1 MGFMVEEGLQS
12 NGLQERS
19 GSLSES
25 LGGSDCVLAASAGEV
40 RVFPV
45 QFDDCPAAITDEGVA
60 EVAEPGLDVFQ
71 GKGLGSTAVT
81 EFNRTAGKPNAR

>member
-1 MGFMVEEGLQS
+1 MAV
-12 NGLQERS
+12 R
-19 GSLSES
+19 
-25 LGGSDCVLAASAGEV
+25 AGEIGV
-40 RVFPV
+40 AEI
-45 QFDDCPAAITDEGVA
+45 QLDYGPAAVADERVA